1 MKKGKSSC
9 RKPRKPK
16 AGLSTLLQDIGII
29 RLQVLLLKK
38 NILSFLNQKRKNAM
52 EFNSRMSLSK
62 FLTKA
67 VILYIKTKIFL
78 SAPLELNNPS
88 GAGCALSEMFLQLH
102 ISKRSERGVPRI
114 IDTYEKSVFDFRENS
129 IMDISS
135 GSGRNG

>member
-29 RLQVLLLKK
+29 RLQVLFLKK

-88 GAGCALSEMFLQLH
+88 GAGW
-102 ISKRSERGVPRI
+102 GI
-114 IDTYEKSVFDFRENS
+114 IRNVFTTS
-129 IMDISS
+129 Y
-135 GSGRNG
+135 